1 MRTIRNGVVEDIP
14 LREGEATVDV
24 KGGLEMMLGFLVGD
38 LERMKRR
45 VAELEEELAKY
56 RNDDWTGRVTY
67 DNVVDLIASNEDAAV
82 RDQTRKV
89 FEPLLKKET
98 ARKLQRDVKRKVKEM
113 EEADGVGAVAT
124 QVVNHFEA
132 GSTAQVFNGPTTG
145 VFKEERGYGRG

>member
-14 LREGEATVDV
+14 LQEGETTIDV
-24 KGGLEMMLGFLVGD
+24 KAGLEMMLGFLFGD
-38 LERMKRR
+38 LEKQKRR
-45 VAELEEELAKY
+45 IAELEEELAKY

-113 EEADGVGAVAT
+113 EEADGVGAV
-124 QVVNHFEA
+124 VVNI
-132 GSTAQVFNGPTTG
+132 GTLNGTATG
-145 VFKEERGYGRG
+145 NVLQNIGTKSIGYKE

>member
-14 LREGEATVDV
+14 LREGETTVDV
-24 KGGLEMMLGFLVGD
+24 KGGLEMMLGFLFGD

-45 VAELEEELAKY
+45 IAELEEELAKY
-56 RNDDWTGRVTY
+56 RNDDWAGRVTY

-145 VFKEERGYGRG
+145 VFKE

>member
-14 LREGEATVDV
+14 LREGEATVEV
-24 KGGLEMMLGFLVGD
+24 KGGLEMMLGFLFGD

-67 DNVVDLIASNEDAAV
+67 ENVVDLIASNEDAAV

-89 FEPLLKKET
+89 CAPLLKKET
-98 ARKLQRDVKRKVKEM
+98 ARTLPRAVKRKVKAM

-145 VFKEERGYGRG
+145 VFKE

>member
-24 KGGLEMMLGFLVGD
+24 KGGLEMMLGFLFGD

-113 EEADGVGAVAT
+113 EEADGVGTVAT

-145 VFKEERGYGRG
+145 VFKE

>member
-24 KGGLEMMLGFLVGD
+24 KGGLEMMLGFLFGD

-113 EEADGVGAVAT
+113 EEADGVEPVA

-145 VFKEERGYGRG
+145 VFKE

>member
-24 KGGLEMMLGFLVGD
+24 KGGLEMML
-38 LERMKRR
+38 
-45 VAELEEELAKY
+45 
-56 RNDDWTGRVTY
+56 GRVTY

-113 EEADGVGAVAT
+113 EEADGVGAVVT

-145 VFKEERGYGRG
+145 VFKE

>member
-24 KGGLEMMLGFLVGD
+24 KGGLEMMLGFLFGD

-113 EEADGVGAVAT
+113 EEADGVGAVAP

-145 VFKEERGYGRG
+145 VFKE

>member
-14 LREGEATVDV
+14 LQEGETTVDV
-24 KGGLEMMLGFLVGD
+24 KGGLEMMLGFLFGD

-113 EEADGVGAVAT
+113 EEADGMGAVAP
-124 QVVNHFEA
+124 QVYIEIGNAGDVIARGGKKVVVNKEA
-132 GSTAQVFNGPTTG
+132 C
-145 VFKEERGYGRG
+145 E

>member
-24 KGGLEMMLGFLVGD
+24 KGGLEMMLGFLFGD
-38 LERMKRR
+38 LERMKRC

-113 EEADGVGAVAT
+113 EEADGVGAV
-124 QVVNHFEA
+124 VVNNHFEA

-145 VFKEERGYGRG
+145 VFKE

>member
-24 KGGLEMMLGFLVGD
+24 KGGLEMMLGFLFGD

-98 ARKLQRDVKRKVKEM
+98 ARKLHRDVKRKVKEM

-145 VFKEERGYGRG
+145 VFKE

>member
-24 KGGLEMMLGFLVGD
+24 KGGLEMMLGFLFGD

-56 RNDDWTGRVTY
+56 RNDEWTGRVTY

-113 EEADGVGAVAT
+113 EEADGVGAV
-124 QVVNHFEA
+124 VVNI
-132 GSTAQVFNGPTTG
+132 GTLNGTATG
-145 VFKEERGYGRG
+145 NVLQNIGTKNIGYKD

>member
-24 KGGLEMMLGFLVGD
+24 KGGLEMMLGFLFGD

-98 ARKLQRDVKRKVKEM
+98 ARKLQRDVKRKVKE
-113 EEADGVGAVAT
+113 
-124 QVVNHFEA
+124 NHRTDSVHWF
-132 GSTAQVFNGPTTG
+132 
-145 VFKEERGYGRG
+145 

>member
-24 KGGLEMMLGFLVGD
+24 KGGLEMMLGFLFGD

-98 ARKLQRDVKRKVKEM
+98 ARKLQRDVKRKVKEI

-145 VFKEERGYGRG
+145 VFKE

>member
-24 KGGLEMMLGFLVGD
+24 KGGLEMMLGFLFGD

-82 RDQTRKV
+82 RDQKMRPSGGGHYRVGRFVV
-89 FEPLLKKET
+89 FPSFVVFCLLC
-98 ARKLQRDVKRKVKEM
+98 
-113 EEADGVGAVAT
+113 
-124 QVVNHFEA
+124 
-132 GSTAQVFNGPTTG
+132 
-145 VFKEERGYGRG
+145 

>member
-1 MRTIRNGVVEDIP
+1 MGGNRP
-14 LREGEATVDV
+14 LREDETTIDV
-24 KGGLEMMLGFLVGD
+24 KAGLEMMLGFLFGD
-38 LERMKRR
+38 LEKQKRR
-45 VAELEEELAKY
+45 IAELEEELAKY

-113 EEADGVGAVAT
+113 EEADGVGAV
-124 QVVNHFEA
+124 VVNI
-132 GSTAQVFNGPTTG
+132 GTLNGTAMGNVLQNIGTKNIG
-145 VFKEERGYGRG
+145 YKE

>member
-14 LREGEATVDV
+14 LREDETTVDV
-24 KGGLEMMLGFLVGD
+24 KGGLEMMLGCLFGD

-45 VAELEEELAKY
+45 IAELEEELAKY

-113 EEADGVGAVAT
+113 EETDGMGAVAT

>member
-24 KGGLEMMLGFLVGD
+24 KGGLEMMLGFLFGD

-113 EEADGVGAVAT
+113 EEADGVGAV
-124 QVVNHFEA
+124 VVNNHFEA

-145 VFKEERGYGRG
+145 VFKE

>member
-24 KGGLEMMLGFLVGD
+24 KGGLEMMLGFLFGD

-113 EEADGVGAVAT
+113 EETDGVGAVVT

-145 VFKEERGYGRG
+145 VFKE

>member
-14 LREGEATVDV
+14 LQEGEATIDV
-24 KGGLEMMLGFLVGD
+24 KGGLKMMLGFLFGD
-38 LERMKRR
+38 LEKQKQRI
-45 VAELEEELAKY
+45 AELEEELAKY
-56 RNDDWTGRVTY
+56 RNDEWTGRVTY

-113 EEADGVGAVAT
+113 EEADGVGPV
-124 QVVNHFEA
+124 VVNHFEA

-145 VFKEERGYGRG
+145 VFKE

>member
-1 MRTIRNGVVEDIP
+1 M
-14 LREGEATVDV
+14 
-24 KGGLEMMLGFLVGD
+24 
-38 LERMKRR
+38 
-45 VAELEEELAKY
+45 
-56 RNDDWTGRVTY
+56 TY

-113 EEADGVGAVAT
+113 EEADGVGAV
-124 QVVNHFEA
+124 VVNNHFEA

-145 VFKEERGYGRG
+145 VFKE

>member
-14 LREGEATVDV
+14 LREDETTVDV
-24 KGGLEMMLGFLVGD
+24 KGGLEMMLGFLFGD

-56 RNDDWTGRVTY
+56 RNDDWAGRVTY

-113 EEADGVGAVAT
+113 EEADGVEPVAT

>member
-24 KGGLEMMLGFLVGD
+24 KGGLEMMLGFLFGD

-145 VFKEERGYGRG
+145 VFKE

>member
-24 KGGLEMMLGFLVGD
+24 KGGLEMMLGFLFGD

-113 EEADGVGAVAT
+113 EEADGVGAV
-124 QVVNHFEA
+124 VVNI
-132 GSTAQVFNGPTTG
+132 GTLNGTATG
-145 VFKEERGYGRG
+145 NVLQNIGTKNIGYKD

>member
-24 KGGLEMMLGFLVGD
+24 KAGLEMMLGFLFGD

-145 VFKEERGYGRG
+145 VFKE